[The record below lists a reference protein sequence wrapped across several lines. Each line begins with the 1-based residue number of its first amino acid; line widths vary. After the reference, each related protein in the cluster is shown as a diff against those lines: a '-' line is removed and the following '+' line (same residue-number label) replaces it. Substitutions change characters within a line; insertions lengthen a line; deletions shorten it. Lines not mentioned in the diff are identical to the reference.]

1 MAIPS
6 AKTRP
11 TLETERLV
19 LRPFEP
25 GDASRVQLL
34 AGEREIAATTVRI
47 PHPYE
52 DGMAE
57 DWIATHQ
64 DDFEKGVSVNFA
76 ITLKDTSELVGAI
89 GLMLNRDHENAEM
102 GYWIGKPYWNHGYC
116 TEAARAVLHYA
127 FAELRLN
134 RVFAHH
140 FSRNTA
146 SGRVMQKLGMRHEGR
161 RRQHVKKWGQ
171 FIDSE
176 MYGILRN
183 ELESTGRPEQAGH
196 F

>member
-6 AKTRP
+6 TKSRP

-19 LRPFEP
+19 LRPFVP
-25 GDASRVQLL
+25 GDAPRVKLL
-34 AGEREIAATTVRI
+34 AGERDIAATTVRI

-52 DGMAE
+52 EGMAE
-57 DWIATHQ
+57 NWIATHQ
-64 DDFEKGVSVNFA
+64 EDFERSVSVNFA
-76 ITLKDTSELVGAI
+76 ITLKGTAELIGSI
-89 GLMLNRDHENAEM
+89 GLILNRDHENAEL
-102 GYWIGKPYWNHGYC
+102 GYWIGKPYWNRGYS
-116 TEAARAVLHYA
+116 TEAARAVLRYA
-127 FAELRLN
+127 FATLRLN

-140 FSRNTA
+140 FSHNTA

-176 MYGILRN
+176 LYGILQS
-183 ELESTGRPEQAGH
+183 EFQSM
-196 F
+196 